1 MIIRKVS
8 SIFLVYNKSDK
19 KTDYDLNYGNDSHRY
34 KLDNRNDSNDAPTV
48 FKDIKKIQH
57 LYLSMTRR
65 TVKQLCTDNIVCSKI
80 SSLKVLLSVY

>member
-19 KTDYDLNYGNDSHRY
+19 KTDYDLNYGNDST
-34 KLDNRNDSNDAPTV
+34 DAPTV

-80 SSLKVLLSVY
+80 SSLKEILSVY